1 MDNEY
6 TRILF
11 GIESKKLQFKSN
23 SGRLPEV
30 KFKIHFPNKFKFL
43 NANFT
48 SEGKIE
54 INFRGIDGSTL
65 EENLANS
72 TKEETE
78 QILVDHSKVTNIPK
92 LIRVEFFMTEIGDP
106 SQESFLPDTVG
117 GGILVG
123 TGG

>member
-1 MDNEY
+1 MDKEY

-11 GIESKKLQFKSN
+11 GIESKRLQFKSN
-23 SGRLPEV
+23 SGRLAEA

-43 NANFT
+43 NATYT
-48 SEGKIE
+48 SERKIE

-72 TKEETE
+72 TKEEFE
-78 QILVDHSKVTNIPK
+78 QIPVDLSKVTNIPK
-92 LIRVEFFMTEIGDP
+92 LIRVEFFLTEVDNP